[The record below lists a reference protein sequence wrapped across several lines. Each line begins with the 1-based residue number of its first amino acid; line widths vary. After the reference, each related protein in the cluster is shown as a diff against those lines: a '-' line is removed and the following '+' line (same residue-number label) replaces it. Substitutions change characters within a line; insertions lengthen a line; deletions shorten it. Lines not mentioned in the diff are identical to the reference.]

1 MISLDGKWQI
11 KDDEGEFTFTG
22 NVPGT
27 VQGGLILQKL
37 VPHPYIGLNEK
48 NIQDLE
54 NKSWIYIKEF
64 ELDNLP
70 AEENVELVFEGIDT
84 LSDIYLNG
92 RYLGNTDN
100 MFLEYRFDIKDIL
113 KKGKNILKVNIKSP
127 LKGPQALERMYG
139 KLNAGEESVRPY
151 IRKAQ
156 YSYGWDWGARLV
168 TSGIWRSVYIESYKK
183 ARLTGCTAYLEKV
196 CDKEGKIRISG
207 YMASTVDLDNP
218 ENYKVEVKVNDRPV
232 SEFLLK
238 HRGGESYFD
247 GTFTLKD
254 IQLWFPNG
262 LGEQYLYSF
271 EFKLKYKDIEVYSE
285 EKKS

>member
-1 MISLDGKWQI
+1 MIISLNGKWQI
-11 KDDEGEFTFTG
+11 KDDERKFEFVG

-27 VQGGLILQKL
+27 VQGALILQKL

-70 AEENVELVFEGIDT
+70 TEENVELVFEGIDT

-92 RYLGNTDN
+92 RYLSNTED
-100 MFLEYRFDIKDIL
+100 MFLEYRFDIKGIL

-127 LKGPQALERMYG
+127 VKEPQTLERMYG
-139 KLNAGEESVRPY
+139 KLNAGRESARSY

-156 YSYGWDWGARLV
+156 YSYGWDWGARV
-168 TSGIWRSVYIESYKK
+168 ATSGIWRPVYIESYNR

-207 YMASTVDLDNP
+207 YIASTVDLDNL
-218 ENYKVEVKVNDRPV
+218 ENYKVEVKVNDKTLSKLPI
-232 SEFLLK
+232 EYNPIGIQFN
-238 HRGGESYFD
+238 

-262 LGEQYLYSF
+262 LGEPVSYTHLTLPTTPY
-271 EFKLKYKDIEVYSE
+271 V
-285 EKKS
+285 